1 MPVCRKFAFKIGY
14 EAKKEEIYLL
24 DDREHPGL
32 GIVIPV
38 STDAKVDLL
47 GVGVFL
53 VSSSQLE
60 DAVKS
65 ESEHGSINQ

>member
-47 GVGVFL
+47 RVGVFL
-53 VSSSQLE
+53 VSSS
-60 DAVKS
+60 
-65 ESEHGSINQ
+65 

>member
-14 EAKKEEIYLL
+14 EAKSEEIYLL
-24 DDREHPGL
+24 DDRQHPGL

-47 GVGVFL
+47 RVGVFL
-53 VSSSQLE
+53 VSSS
-60 DAVKS
+60 
-65 ESEHGSINQ
+65 